1 MVADESERNVEHCRV
16 NSMAACTQKIMM
28 HSGAAGADK
37 SFRRAIHCSQLA
49 ELGPSVFGE
58 DMIKL
63 AEEKE

>member
-1 MVADESERNVEHCRV
+1 MHA
-16 NSMAACTQKIMM
+16 KIMM

-58 DMIKL
+58 DMIKS
-63 AEEKE
+63 AEEKEKV